1 VSETRVAEVRGNP
14 ADNDSAQEA
23 ILPTARHPVELIARS
38 AAEPGYHRRMA
49 VDAATLQEQLK
60 EIRAQLDWVRD
71 YL

>member
-1 VSETRVAEVRGNP
+1 
-14 ADNDSAQEA
+14 
-23 ILPTARHPVELIARS
+23 VELIARS